1 MKISKTIS
9 LSNCFSSK
17 FRSLVVALFILTPA
31 LCLGKGISEGT
42 DYVKILE
49 VENPVQSTEVI
60 EYFSIGCKYCP
71 PFKSMMEN
79 WYASQAKQIWY
90 QRVPV
95 ILSLEGTGIA
105 PSVNNAR
112 AYYIAQALKI
122 LPQAEPVLDK
132 AVAED
137 NNALNTPEKIIAI
150 FTEMGVS
157 PEKVRMKY
165 DSFEVRSNIR
175 VAIALTDLLFLRTKH
190 FSSDVTKPNL
200 VDRKYLLANDP
211 ISQEMEHHGTGTPML
226 VINRKFKTNLRMA
239 NKDRERLFE
248 IVNYLMKMDN

>member
-9 LSNCFSSK
+9 LSNSLSSK
-17 FRSLVVALFILTPA
+17 FRSAVVALFVLIPT

-49 VENPVQSTEVI
+49 VENPAQSMEVI
-60 EYFSIGCKYCP
+60 EFFSIGCKYCP
-71 PFKSMMEN
+71 PFKSMMEK
-79 WYASQAKQIWY
+79 WRAVDGKEISYR
-90 QRVPV
+90 RVPV
-95 ILSLEGTGIA
+95 VLSLEGKGLS

-137 NNALNTPEKIIAI
+137 KNALNTAEKITAI
-150 FTEMGVS
+150 FTGMGV
-157 PEKVRMKY
+157 PPGKVKMKF
-165 DSFEVRSNIR
+165 DSFEVQSNIR

-190 FSSDVTKPNL
+190 FKSEVTKPYL

-211 ISQEMEHHGTGTPML
+211 ISREIEHHGAGTPML

-239 NKDRERLFE
+239 KGDESRLLQ
-248 IVNYLMKMDN
+248 IVNHLIKKDF